1 MTAYLFD
8 FNGVLVDDEH
18 VHFAAFREVLLKRG
32 IELQKERYFAEYL
45 AFDDATAFRTML
57 KDAGKPHDAK
67 TVRACVSQKLPIY
80 LAAVKQELVLFPGGF
95 ELLKAC
101 AARGPVAIVSGALRV
116 EIELVLKQAG
126 VTELVRTIVAADD
139 VSACKPD
146 PAGYVEALRRL
157 RVRGEAAVAIEDSL
171 AGIES
176 AWNAGCA
183 VVAVA
188 HSYPAEKLAESKA
201 SLIVATIAELDVDR
215 LDQLVAANAASVSGD
230 AADARAAGDGGEPEE
245 GGI

>member
-1 MTAYLFD
+1 VTAYLFD

-18 VHFAAFREVLLKRG
+18 VHFAAFRDVLLKRG

-67 TVRACVSQKLPIY
+67 TVRACVAQKLPIY
-80 LAAVKQELVLFPGGF
+80 LAAVKNDLVLFPGGF

-101 AARGPVAIVSGALRV
+101 AERGPVAIVSGALRV
-116 EIELVLKQAG
+116 EIELALQHAG
-126 VTELVRTIVAADD
+126 VKEQVRTIVAADD

-146 PAGYVEALRRL
+146 PAGYLEALRRL
-157 RVRGEAAVAIEDSL
+157 RVRGETAIAIEDSL
-171 AGIES
+171 AGIDS

-201 SLIVATIAELDVDR
+201 ALIVDTIAKLDVDR
-215 LDQLVAANAASVSGD
+215 LDALIAANAASLVSESD
-230 AADARAAGDGGEPEE
+230 AAPEDA
-245 GGI
+245 I

>member
-1 MTAYLFD
+1 VTAYLFD

-18 VHFAAFREVLLKRG
+18 VHFAAFRDVLQKRG

-67 TVRACVSQKLPIY
+67 TVRSCVAQKLPIY
-80 LAAVKQELVLFPGGF
+80 LAAVKNDLVLFPGGF

-116 EIELVLKQAG
+116 EIELALAHAG
-126 VTELVRTIVAADD
+126 VKEQVRTIVAADD

-146 PAGYVEALRRL
+146 PAGYLEALRRL
-157 RVRGEAAVAIEDSL
+157 RVRGETAIAIEDSL
-171 AGIES
+171 AGVES

-188 HSYPAEKLAESKA
+188 HSYPVEKLAESKA
-201 SLIVATIAELDVDR
+201 ALIVGTIAELDVDR
-215 LDQLVAANAASVSGD
+215 LDGLIAANAASLVTESDEAPED
-230 AADARAAGDGGEPEE
+230 A
-245 GGI
+245 I